1 MTGHRNGTGVSASNK
16 SENHLWQDAVRRLV
30 AWFRAEGRPLAF
42 RRERTPYSTWI
53 LEVMGQQTQLS
64 RAALYL
70 DRWLERF
77 PDIHALAA
85 ASETEVLQAWE
96 GLGYYSRAR
105 NLHRAA
111 RLVVRDSGGVLPETR
126 EGLLALPGVGEYTA
140 AAVASIAYGEAVPAV
155 DANVLRIFARLLLH
169 EGAVMDAAF
178 RQQVEAAI
186 GIMQGVE
193 APGVVN
199 EALMELGE
207 VCCLRRAPRC
217 GVCPLSGECRA
228 RAAGATERLP
238 RRKPQVPVIREA
250 HAVFRI
256 ADGADRVFVIPP
268 AADGLW
274 PGLWTLPRVVL
285 AEGPEPG
292 ALEQAFRERFGCAI
306 AVEAVLPPVR
316 HSYTRFRLLFHPVRA
331 RLAGMAGPGEWVP
344 AGTLVT
350 LPFPSGLRKVLARL
364 E

>member
-1 MTGHRNGTGVSASNK
+1 MSARNR
-16 SENHLWQDAVRRLV
+16 SENHLWQDAAGRLA

-42 RRERTPYSTWI
+42 RRERDPYSIWV

-70 DRWLERF
+70 GRWLERF
-77 PDIHALAA
+77 PDIHTLAA
-85 ASETEVLQAWE
+85 APETEVLRAWE

-111 RLVVRDSGGVLPETR
+111 QLVVRDSGGRLPETR

-140 AAVASIAYGEAVPAV
+140 AAVASIAFGEAAPAV

-169 EGAVMDAAF
+169 GGAMTEPAF
-178 RQQVEAAI
+178 RERVGAAI
-186 GIMQGVE
+186 GLMQRVE
-193 APGVVN
+193 EPGVIN

-207 VCCLRRAPRC
+207 VCCLGRAPRC
-217 GVCPLSGECRA
+217 AVCPLQTWCRA
-228 RAAGATERLP
+228 HAAGEAERLP
-238 RRKPQVPVIREA
+238 LRRPQAAVIREA

-256 ADGADRVFVIPP
+256 ADGEDRVFVLPP

-274 PGLWTLPRVVL
+274 PGLRTLPRVVL
-285 AEGPEPG
+285 PKDPEPG
-292 ALEQAFRERFGCAI
+292 ALEQAFRERFGFAI

-331 RLAGMAGPGEWVP
+331 RLAGRSTGAGEWVP
-344 AGTLVT
+344 AGEVRQ